1 MMNRK
6 LSQDT
11 TDLKADAQRQHK
23 STSATMGNT
32 QEFLNPISMSL
43 CPLYFF
49 HWYYSKSTS
58 PTIQLLLKIKT
69 WTSRPELDDFDIDAG
84 SPALEK
90 GLADCSWKHIKELCR
105 AKICLWSPS
114 ISLPVKRKCY
124 HVCRIQTATAWVL
137 GNPRV
142 GHAGV
147 NVDISKRKSNP
158 VGQFTS
164 LDIDAPEGGGGKID
178 PHSRA
183 QRW

>member
-1 MMNRK
+1 MRNVSTKALRLPWATRK
-6 LSQDT
+6 SFSIRFRWACALCIFFTGT
-11 TDLKADAQRQHK
+11 TVNQHHQPF
-23 STSATMGNT
+23 N
-32 QEFLNPISMSL
+32 
-43 CPLYFF
+43 
-49 HWYYSKSTS
+49 YYK
-58 PTIQLLLKIKT
+58 KIKT